1 MECSMEDQNKVMGSH
16 LCKIRKIRRLTQKQL
31 GEKVGATA
39 ATIGNYE
46 RGDRYIP
53 GYLVHDLAQALDVP
67 DQFISDSIASDIRR
81 KDIANST
88 AKELLQKVATPG
100 SWRVHEVSKQVQ
112 TLQLLYELLKEDYE
126 ELMLEEDND
135 CDEVKKIKERIFY
148 LFEDLSMDGALSDE
162 FNDFEE
168 NFDILY
174 YTSMFFFDYL
184 IEQKGRNKGTNFF
197 NYNSFIKKAQD
208 LIDDEGYASD
218 IIAYEYDHGVY
229 DD

>member
-1 MECSMEDQNKVMGSH
+1 MKMEEQNKAIGKN
-16 LCKIRKIRRLTQKQL
+16 LCRIRKIRRFTQKQL
-31 GEKVGATA
+31 GEKVGTTA

-53 GYLVHDLAQALDVP
+53 GYLIHGLAQALDVP
-67 DQFISDSIASDIRR
+67 DQFISDCIPSDIRR
-81 KDIANST
+81 KDIVNST
-88 AKELLQKVATPG
+88 AQELLQKIAAPG

-112 TLQLLYELLKEDYE
+112 TLQLLHELLKDDYE
-126 ELMLEEDND
+126 ELMLEEETNS
-135 CDEVKKIKERIFY
+135 DEVNKIKEKIFW

-168 NFDILY
+168 NSDVLY

-184 IEQKGRNKGTNFF
+184 IEQKGINKETDFF
-197 NYNSFIKKAQD
+197 NCNSFIKKAQD
-208 LIDDEGYASD
+208 LIDDEGYAGN

>member
-53 GYLVHDLAQALDVP
+53 GYLIHDLAQALDVP

-135 CDEVKKIKERIFY
+135 CDEFKKIKERIFY

-162 FNDFEE
+162 F
-168 NFDILY
+168 
-174 YTSMFFFDYL
+174 
-184 IEQKGRNKGTNFF
+184 
-197 NYNSFIKKAQD
+197 KK
-208 LIDDEGYASD
+208 LSNLLCK
-218 IIAYEYDHGVY
+218 
-229 DD
+229 